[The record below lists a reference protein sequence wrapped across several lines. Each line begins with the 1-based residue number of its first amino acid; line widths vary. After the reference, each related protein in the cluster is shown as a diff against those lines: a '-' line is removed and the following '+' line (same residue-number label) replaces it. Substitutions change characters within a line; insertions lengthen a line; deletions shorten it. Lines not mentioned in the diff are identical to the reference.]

1 MRRCCAHA
9 QAALIDLI
17 WLRALGLGVRTA
29 VSVRTFGLDLAVAR
43 LKASCHRVTKTPA
56 AAAAAFEICT
66 ERSNN
71 RDPYNAHQHLWSR
84 NSGSAYNISPP
95 FPRYQQ
101 TMIESEPFASALDSA
116 SRQRVKHDDDS
127 TDTTDDCCCVKR
139 GPLASDPMSG
149 KATEIRVLSFK
160 RPHMRAFHCSWIS
173 FFVSFFIWFAIVP
186 LLPYIKD
193 SLDLTERQIF
203 ISNLFNLIP
212 TERLIVGPMCD
223 RYGPRKVFLVLLSLA
238 SIPTACTGLVNS
250 AAGLYIIRFF
260 IGMAGGSFVICQYW
274 STAMFAPDIVG
285 AANGFVGGWGNLGG
299 GVTQLVVGTGLL
311 PAFLTLM
318 SPDVAWRTVSLIPA
332 GLGLITGIAV
342 FFISDDSPCPGGRHC
357 RSIIAA
363 SATMAEHEGSLYDSV
378 RSAYT
383 KSATYVLFFHY
394 MVSFGVEL
402 TMLGSIAMYFV
413 EVFGL
418 SNPQA
423 SAVASVSFPPSC
435 LDVITAHGIVL
446 LFTFPLC

>member
-1 MRRCCAHA
+1 
-9 QAALIDLI
+9 
-17 WLRALGLGVRTA
+17 
-29 VSVRTFGLDLAVAR
+29 
-43 LKASCHRVTKTPA
+43 
-56 AAAAAFEICT
+56 
-66 ERSNN
+66 
-71 RDPYNAHQHLWSR
+71 
-84 NSGSAYNISPP
+84 
-95 FPRYQQ
+95 
-101 TMIESEPFASALDSA
+101 MIESEPFASALQAEDLSSA
-116 SRQRVKHDDDS
+116 RRRVKDDDDA
-127 TDTTDDCCCVKR
+127 TDTNDDCCCVKR
-139 GPLASDPMSG
+139 GPLATDPMSG

-193 SLDLTERQIF
+193 SLDLTERQLF

-212 TERLIVGPMCD
+212 TERLIVGPLCD
-223 RYGPRKVFLVLLSLA
+223 RYGPRKVFLVLLCLA

-250 AAGLYIIRFF
+250 AAGLYILRFF

-318 SPDVAWRTVSLIPA
+318 SPDMAWRTVSLIPA
-332 GLGLITGIAV
+332 GLGLITGIVV

-357 RSIIAA
+357 RSIVAA

-378 RSAYT
+378 RSAYS
-383 KSATYVLFFHY
+383 KSATFLLFFHY

-418 SNPQA
+418 NNSQA
-423 SAVASVSFPPSC
+423 SAVASVSFPTSSC
-435 LDVITAHGIVL
+435 LDVITSHGTVIL
-446 LFTFPLC
+446 LIPPQNMYHIHPHKQQRYLDG